1 MTTGNLSA
9 LFESLDEK
17 VFTPE
22 LKKALEA
29 QFNEAVE
36 VKAKSMAEPIA
47 ESMAEAMA
55 EAKAEVM
62 AEAMAEAKAE
72 VIAEAKIEEEI
83 DSLNEK
89 AEQHIEFLNKK
100 ADEYIATKQAEM
112 VESLDK
118 YLERVVDKFVA
129 DTKDLLAESVKSEK
143 ADMIIEA
150 FDAMLV
156 ATGIQVSQ
164 IVEAKDETAIDA
176 KLAESNAKY
185 DALVEENIALSEENK
200 KLIKMGVISE
210 LKEGLSLV
218 EAEKFEKLAE
228 LVEFSKSGEFLTKLT
243 TIKESVKGTADI
255 KGEKLKVADL
265 TEEHAKPPIWAH
277 LV

>member
-1 MTTGNLSA
+1 MLEK

-36 VKAKSMAEPIA
+36 TKA
-47 ESMAEAMA
+47 ES
-55 EAKAEVM
+55 
-62 AEAMAEAKAE
+62 
-72 VIAEAKIEEEI
+72 IAEAKIEEEI

-89 AEQHIEFLNKK
+89 AEQHVEFLNKK
-100 ADEYIATKQAEM
+100 AEEYIAMKQAEM

-129 DTKDLLAESVKSEK
+129 EAKDLLAESVKSEK

-156 ATGIQVSQ
+156 ATGVQVAK
-164 IVEAKDETAIDA
+164 IVEAKDETAIET
-176 KLAESNAKY
+176 KLAENTAKY

-243 TIKESVKGTADI
+243 TIKESVKGTAD
-255 KGEKLKVADL
+255 KSENLKVAGL
-265 TEEHAKPPIWAH
+265 TEEHANAPIWAH

>member
-36 VKAKSMAEPIA
+36 TKA
-47 ESMAEAMA
+47 ES
-55 EAKAEVM
+55 
-62 AEAMAEAKAE
+62 
-72 VIAEAKIEEEI
+72 IAEAKIEEEI

-100 ADEYIATKQAEM
+100 AEEYIATKQAEM

-129 DTKDLLAESVKSEK
+129 EAKDLLAESVKSEK

-156 ATGIQVSQ
+156 ATGVQVAK

-176 KLAESNAKY
+176 KLAESTAKY

-243 TIKESVKGTADI
+243 TIKESVKGTAD
-255 KGEKLKVADL
+255 KSENLKVAGL
-265 TEEHAKPPIWAH
+265 TEEHANTPVWAH

>member
-1 MTTGNLSA
+1 MLERI
-9 LFESLDEK
+9 FESLDEK

-36 VKAKSMAEPIA
+36 TKA
-47 ESMAEAMA
+47 ES
-55 EAKAEVM
+55 
-62 AEAMAEAKAE
+62 
-72 VIAEAKIEEEI
+72 IAEAKIEEEI

-89 AEQHIEFLNKK
+89 AEQHVEFLNKK
-100 ADEYIATKQAEM
+100 AEEYITMKQAEM

-118 YLERVVDKFVA
+118 YLERVVDKFIA
-129 DTKDLLAESVKSEK
+129 EAEELLAESVKSEK

-156 ATGIQVSQ
+156 ATGVQVAQ
-164 IVEAKDETAIDA
+164 IVEAKDETAIET
-176 KLAESNAKY
+176 KLVESTAKY

-255 KGEKLKVADL
+255 KGEKLKVAGL
-265 TEEHAKPPIWAH
+265 TEEHANPPIWAH

>member
-36 VKAKSMAEPIA
+36 TKA
-47 ESMAEAMA
+47 ES
-55 EAKAEVM
+55 
-62 AEAMAEAKAE
+62 
-72 VIAEAKIEEEI
+72 IAEAKIEEEI

-89 AEQHIEFLNKK
+89 AEQHVEFLNKK
-100 ADEYIATKQAEM
+100 AEEYIAMKQTEM

-118 YLERVVDKFVA
+118 YLERVVDKFVVEA
-129 DTKDLLAESVKSEK
+129 KDLLAESVKSEK

-156 ATGIQVSQ
+156 ATGVQVAK
-164 IVEAKDETAIDA
+164 IVEAKDETAIET
-176 KLAESNAKY
+176 KLVENTAKY

-243 TIKESVKGTADI
+243 TIKESVKGTAN
-255 KGEKLKVADL
+255 KGENLKVAGL
-265 TEEHAKPPIWAH
+265 TEEHANAPIWAH

>member
-1 MTTGNLSA
+1 MLEK

-36 VKAKSMAEPIA
+36 TKA
-47 ESMAEAMA
+47 ES
-55 EAKAEVM
+55 
-62 AEAMAEAKAE
+62 
-72 VIAEAKIEEEI
+72 IAEAKIEEEI

-89 AEQHIEFLNKK
+89 AEQHVEFLNKK
-100 ADEYIATKQAEM
+100 AEEYIEMKQAEM

-129 DTKDLLAESVKSEK
+129 EAKDLLAESVKSEK

-156 ATGIQVSQ
+156 ATGVQVAK
-164 IVEAKDETAIDA
+164 IVEAKDETAIET
-176 KLAESNAKY
+176 KLAENTVKY
-185 DALVEENIALSEENK
+185 DALVEENIALSEENN

-218 EAEKFEKLAE
+218 EAEKFEKLAA

-243 TIKESVKGTADI
+243 TIKESVKGTAD
-255 KGEKLKVADL
+255 KSENLKVAGL
-265 TEEHAKPPIWAH
+265 TEEHANAPIWAH

>member
-1 MTTGNLSA
+1 MKTGNLSA

-36 VKAKSMAEPIA
+36 TKA
-47 ESMAEAMA
+47 ES
-55 EAKAEVM
+55 
-62 AEAMAEAKAE
+62 
-72 VIAEAKIEEEI
+72 IAEAKIEEEI

-89 AEQHIEFLNKK
+89 AEQHVEFLNKK
-100 ADEYIATKQAEM
+100 AEEYTAMKQAEM

-129 DTKDLLAESVKSEK
+129 EAKDLLAESVKSEK

-156 ATGIQVSQ
+156 ATGVQVAK
-164 IVEAKDETAIDA
+164 IVEAKDETAIET
-176 KLAESNAKY
+176 KLVENTVKY

-243 TIKESVKGTADI
+243 TIKESVKGTAD
-255 KGEKLKVADL
+255 KSESLKVAGL
-265 TEEHAKPPIWAH
+265 TEEHANAPIWAH

>member
-1 MTTGNLSA
+1 MLEK

-36 VKAKSMAEPIA
+36 TKA
-47 ESMAEAMA
+47 ES
-55 EAKAEVM
+55 
-62 AEAMAEAKAE
+62 
-72 VIAEAKIEEEI
+72 IAEAKIEEEI

-89 AEQHIEFLNKK
+89 AEQHVEFLNKK
-100 ADEYIATKQAEM
+100 SEEYIAMKQTEM

-129 DTKDLLAESVKSEK
+129 EAKDLLAESVKSEK

-156 ATGIQVSQ
+156 ATGVQVAK
-164 IVEAKDETAIDA
+164 IVEAKDETAIET
-176 KLAESNAKY
+176 KLAENTVKY

-243 TIKESVKGTADI
+243 TIKESVKGTAD
-255 KGEKLKVADL
+255 KSESLKVADL
-265 TEEHAKPPIWAH
+265 TEGHANAPIWAH

>member
-1 MTTGNLSA
+1 MLEK

-36 VKAKSMAEPIA
+36 TKA
-47 ESMAEAMA
+47 ES
-55 EAKAEVM
+55 
-62 AEAMAEAKAE
+62 
-72 VIAEAKIEEEI
+72 IAEAKIEEEI

-89 AEQHIEFLNKK
+89 AEQHVEFLNKK
-100 ADEYIATKQAEM
+100 AEEYIEMKQAEM

-129 DTKDLLAESVKSEK
+129 EAKDLLAESVKSEK

-156 ATGIQVSQ
+156 ATGVQVAK
-164 IVEAKDETAIDA
+164 IVEAKDETAIET
-176 KLAESNAKY
+176 KLAENTVKY

-255 KGEKLKVADL
+255 KGEKLKVAGL
-265 TEEHAKPPIWAH
+265 TEEHANPPIWAH

>member
-1 MTTGNLSA
+1 MLEK

-36 VKAKSMAEPIA
+36 TKA
-47 ESMAEAMA
+47 ES
-55 EAKAEVM
+55 
-62 AEAMAEAKAE
+62 
-72 VIAEAKIEEEI
+72 IAEAKIEEEI

-89 AEQHIEFLNKK
+89 AEQHVEFLNKK
-100 ADEYIATKQAEM
+100 SEEYIAMKQTEM

-129 DTKDLLAESVKSEK
+129 EAKDLLAESVKSEK

-156 ATGIQVSQ
+156 ATGVQVAK
-164 IVEAKDETAIDA
+164 IVEAKDETAVET
-176 KLAESNAKY
+176 KLAENTAKY

-243 TIKESVKGTADI
+243 TIKESVKGTAD
-255 KGEKLKVADL
+255 KSENLKVAGL
-265 TEEHAKPPIWAH
+265 TEHANAPIWAH

>member
-1 MTTGNLSA
+1 MLEK

-36 VKAKSMAEPIA
+36 TKA
-47 ESMAEAMA
+47 ES
-55 EAKAEVM
+55 
-62 AEAMAEAKAE
+62 
-72 VIAEAKIEEEI
+72 IAEAKIEEEI

-89 AEQHIEFLNKK
+89 AEQHVEFLNKK
-100 ADEYIATKQAEM
+100 AEEYIAMKQAEM

-129 DTKDLLAESVKSEK
+129 EAKDLLAESVKSEK

-156 ATGIQVSQ
+156 ATGVQVAK
-164 IVEAKDETAIDA
+164 IVEAKDETAIET
-176 KLAESNAKY
+176 KLAKNTAKY

-243 TIKESVKGTADI
+243 TIKESVKGTAD
-255 KGEKLKVADL
+255 KSENLKVAGL
-265 TEEHAKPPIWAH
+265 TEEHANAPIWAH

>member
-1 MTTGNLSA
+1 MLEK

-36 VKAKSMAEPIA
+36 TKA
-47 ESMAEAMA
+47 ES
-55 EAKAEVM
+55 
-62 AEAMAEAKAE
+62 
-72 VIAEAKIEEEI
+72 IAEAKIEEEI

-89 AEQHIEFLNKK
+89 AEQHVEFLNKK
-100 ADEYIATKQAEM
+100 SEEYIAMKQTEM

-129 DTKDLLAESVKSEK
+129 EAKDLLAESVKSEK

-156 ATGIQVSQ
+156 ATGVQVAK
-164 IVEAKDETAIDA
+164 IVEAKDETAIET
-176 KLAESNAKY
+176 KLAENTAKY

-243 TIKESVKGTADI
+243 TIKESVKGTAD
-255 KGEKLKVADL
+255 KSENLKVAGL
-265 TEEHAKPPIWAH
+265 TEHANAPIWAH

>member
-1 MTTGNLSA
+1 MLERI
-9 LFESLDEK
+9 FESLDEK

-36 VKAKSMAEPIA
+36 TKA
-47 ESMAEAMA
+47 ES
-55 EAKAEVM
+55 
-62 AEAMAEAKAE
+62 
-72 VIAEAKIEEEI
+72 IAEATIEEEI

-89 AEQHIEFLNKK
+89 AEQHVEFLNKK
-100 ADEYIATKQAEM
+100 AEEYITMKQEEM

-118 YLERVVDKFVA
+118 YLERVIDKFIA
-129 DTKDLLAESVKSEK
+129 EAEELLAESVKSEK

-156 ATGIQVSQ
+156 ATGVQVAQ

-176 KLAESNAKY
+176 KLAESTAKY
-185 DALVEENIALSEENK
+185 DALVEENIALCEENK

-255 KGEKLKVADL
+255 KGEKLKVAGL
-265 TEEHAKPPIWAH
+265 TEEHANPLIWAH

>member
-36 VKAKSMAEPIA
+36 TKA
-47 ESMAEAMA
+47 ES
-55 EAKAEVM
+55 
-62 AEAMAEAKAE
+62 
-72 VIAEAKIEEEI
+72 IAEAKIEEEI

-89 AEQHIEFLNKK
+89 AEQHVEFLNKK
-100 ADEYIATKQAEM
+100 AEEYITMKQEEM

-118 YLERVVDKFVA
+118 YLERVVDKFIA

-156 ATGIQVSQ
+156 ATGVQVAQ
-164 IVEAKDETAIDA
+164 IVEAKDETAIES
-176 KLAESNAKY
+176 KLAESTANY

-255 KGEKLKVADL
+255 KGVNPKVAGL
-265 TEEHAKPPIWAH
+265 TEEHANPLIWAH

>member
-1 MTTGNLSA
+1 MLEK

-36 VKAKSMAEPIA
+36 TKA
-47 ESMAEAMA
+47 ES
-55 EAKAEVM
+55 
-62 AEAMAEAKAE
+62 
-72 VIAEAKIEEEI
+72 IAEAKIEEEI

-89 AEQHIEFLNKK
+89 AEQHVEFLNKK
-100 ADEYIATKQAEM
+100 SEEYIAMKQTEM

-129 DTKDLLAESVKSEK
+129 EAKDLLAESVKSEK

-156 ATGIQVSQ
+156 ATGVQVAK
-164 IVEAKDETAIDA
+164 IVEAKDETAVET
-176 KLAESNAKY
+176 KLAENTAKY

-243 TIKESVKGTADI
+243 TIKESVKGTA
-255 KGEKLKVADL
+255 G
-265 TEEHAKPPIWAH
+265 
-277 LV
+277 

>member
-1 MTTGNLSA
+1 MLEK

-36 VKAKSMAEPIA
+36 TKA
-47 ESMAEAMA
+47 ES
-55 EAKAEVM
+55 
-62 AEAMAEAKAE
+62 
-72 VIAEAKIEEEI
+72 IAEAKIEEEI

-89 AEQHIEFLNKK
+89 AEQHVEFLNKK
-100 ADEYIATKQAEM
+100 AEEYIEMKQAEM

-129 DTKDLLAESVKSEK
+129 EAKDLLAESVKSEK

-156 ATGIQVSQ
+156 ATGVQVAQ

-176 KLAESNAKY
+176 KLAESTAKY

-243 TIKESVKGTADI
+243 TIKESVKGTAD
-255 KGEKLKVADL
+255 KSENLKVAGL
-265 TEEHAKPPIWAH
+265 TEEHVNAPIWAH

>member
-1 MTTGNLSA
+1 MLEK

-36 VKAKSMAEPIA
+36 TKA
-47 ESMAEAMA
+47 ES
-55 EAKAEVM
+55 
-62 AEAMAEAKAE
+62 
-72 VIAEAKIEEEI
+72 IAEAKIEEEI

-89 AEQHIEFLNKK
+89 AEQHVEFLNKK
-100 ADEYIATKQAEM
+100 AEEYIEMKQAEM

-129 DTKDLLAESVKSEK
+129 EAKDLLAESVKSEK

-156 ATGIQVSQ
+156 ATGVQVAK
-164 IVEAKDETAIDA
+164 IVEAKDETAIET
-176 KLAESNAKY
+176 KLVENTAKY

-210 LKEGLSLV
+210 LKDGLSLV

-243 TIKESVKGTADI
+243 TIKESVKGTAD
-255 KGEKLKVADL
+255 KSENLKVAGL
-265 TEEHAKPPIWAH
+265 TEEHANAPIWAH

>member
-1 MTTGNLSA
+1 MLEK

-36 VKAKSMAEPIA
+36 TKA
-47 ESMAEAMA
+47 ES
-55 EAKAEVM
+55 
-62 AEAMAEAKAE
+62 
-72 VIAEAKIEEEI
+72 IAEAKIEEEI

-89 AEQHIEFLNKK
+89 AEQHVEFLNKK
-100 ADEYIATKQAEM
+100 SEEYIAMKQTEM

-129 DTKDLLAESVKSEK
+129 EAKDLLAESVKSEK

-156 ATGIQVSQ
+156 ATGVQVAK
-164 IVEAKDETAIDA
+164 IVEAKDETAIET
-176 KLAESNAKY
+176 KLAENTVKY

-243 TIKESVKGTADI
+243 TIKESVKGTAD
-255 KGEKLKVADL
+255 KSENLKVAGL
-265 TEEHAKPPIWAH
+265 TEEHANAPIWAH

>member
-1 MTTGNLSA
+1 MLEK

-36 VKAKSMAEPIA
+36 TKA
-47 ESMAEAMA
+47 ES
-55 EAKAEVM
+55 
-62 AEAMAEAKAE
+62 
-72 VIAEAKIEEEI
+72 IAEAKIEEEI

-89 AEQHIEFLNKK
+89 AEQHVEFLNKK
-100 ADEYIATKQAEM
+100 SEEYIAMKQTEM

-129 DTKDLLAESVKSEK
+129 EAKDLLAESVKSEK

-156 ATGIQVSQ
+156 ATGVQVAK
-164 IVEAKDETAIDA
+164 IVEAKDETAVET
-176 KLAESNAKY
+176 KLAENTAKY

-243 TIKESVKGTADI
+243 TIKESVKGTAD
-255 KGEKLKVADL
+255 KSENLKVAGL
-265 TEEHAKPPIWAH
+265 TEEHANAPIWAH

>member
-1 MTTGNLSA
+1 MKTGNLSA

-36 VKAKSMAEPIA
+36 TKA
-47 ESMAEAMA
+47 ES
-55 EAKAEVM
+55 
-62 AEAMAEAKAE
+62 
-72 VIAEAKIEEEI
+72 IAEAKIEEEI

-89 AEQHIEFLNKK
+89 AEQHVEFLNKK
-100 ADEYIATKQAEM
+100 AEEYIAMKQAEM

-129 DTKDLLAESVKSEK
+129 EAKDLLAESVKSEK

-156 ATGIQVSQ
+156 ATGVQVAK
-164 IVEAKDETAIDA
+164 IVEAKDETAVET
-176 KLAESNAKY
+176 KLAENTAKY

-243 TIKESVKGTADI
+243 TIKESVKGTAD
-255 KGEKLKVADL
+255 KSENLKVAGL
-265 TEEHAKPPIWAH
+265 TEEHANAPIWAH

>member
-1 MTTGNLSA
+1 MLERI
-9 LFESLDEK
+9 FESLDEK

-36 VKAKSMAEPIA
+36 TKA
-47 ESMAEAMA
+47 ES
-55 EAKAEVM
+55 
-62 AEAMAEAKAE
+62 
-72 VIAEAKIEEEI
+72 IAEATIEEEI

-89 AEQHIEFLNKK
+89 AEQHVEFLNKK
-100 ADEYIATKQAEM
+100 AEEYITMKQEEM

-129 DTKDLLAESVKSEK
+129 EAKELLAESVKSEK

-156 ATGIQVSQ
+156 ATGVQVAQ
-164 IVEAKDETAIDA
+164 IVEAKDETAIET
-176 KLAESNAKY
+176 KLVESTAKY

-255 KGEKLKVADL
+255 KGEKLKVAGL
-265 TEEHAKPPIWAH
+265 TEEHANPPIWAH

>member
-1 MTTGNLSA
+1 MLERI
-9 LFESLDEK
+9 FESLDEK

-36 VKAKSMAEPIA
+36 TKA
-47 ESMAEAMA
+47 ES
-55 EAKAEVM
+55 
-62 AEAMAEAKAE
+62 
-72 VIAEAKIEEEI
+72 IAEATIEEEI

-89 AEQHIEFLNKK
+89 AEQHVEFLNKK
-100 ADEYIATKQAEM
+100 AEEYIAMKQAEM

-118 YLERVVDKFVA
+118 YLERVVDKFIA
-129 DTKDLLAESVKSEK
+129 EAKELLAESVKSEK

-156 ATGIQVSQ
+156 ATGVQVAQ
-164 IVEAKDETAIDA
+164 IVEAKDETAIET
-176 KLAESNAKY
+176 KLVESTAKY

-255 KGEKLKVADL
+255 KGEKLKVAGL
-265 TEEHAKPPIWAH
+265 TEEHANPPIWAH

>member
-1 MTTGNLSA
+1 MKTGNLSA

-36 VKAKSMAEPIA
+36 TKA
-47 ESMAEAMA
+47 ES
-55 EAKAEVM
+55 
-62 AEAMAEAKAE
+62 
-72 VIAEAKIEEEI
+72 IAEAKIEEEI

-89 AEQHIEFLNKK
+89 AEQHVEFLNKK
-100 ADEYIATKQAEM
+100 AEEYIAMKQAEM

-129 DTKDLLAESVKSEK
+129 EAKDLLAESVKSEK

-156 ATGIQVSQ
+156 ATGVQVAK
-164 IVEAKDETAIDA
+164 IVEAKDETAIET
-176 KLAESNAKY
+176 KLAKNTAKY

-210 LKEGLSLV
+210 LKDGLSLV

-243 TIKESVKGTADI
+243 TIKESVKGTAD
-255 KGEKLKVADL
+255 KSESLKVAGL
-265 TEEHAKPPIWAH
+265 TEEHANAPIWAH

>member
-36 VKAKSMAEPIA
+36 TKA
-47 ESMAEAMA
+47 ES
-55 EAKAEVM
+55 
-62 AEAMAEAKAE
+62 
-72 VIAEAKIEEEI
+72 IAEAKIEEEI

-89 AEQHIEFLNKK
+89 AEQHVEFLNKK
-100 ADEYIATKQAEM
+100 ADEYIAMKQAEM

-129 DTKDLLAESVKSEK
+129 EAKDLLAESVKSEK

-156 ATGIQVSQ
+156 ATGVQVAK
-164 IVEAKDETAIDA
+164 IVEAKDETAIET
-176 KLAESNAKY
+176 KLAESTAKY

-243 TIKESVKGTADI
+243 TIKESVKGTAD
-255 KGEKLKVADL
+255 KSENLKVAGL
-265 TEEHAKPPIWAH
+265 TEEHANPPVWAH

>member
-1 MTTGNLSA
+1 MLEK

-36 VKAKSMAEPIA
+36 TKA
-47 ESMAEAMA
+47 ES
-55 EAKAEVM
+55 
-62 AEAMAEAKAE
+62 
-72 VIAEAKIEEEI
+72 IAEAKIEEEI

-89 AEQHIEFLNKK
+89 TEQHVEFLNKK
-100 ADEYIATKQAEM
+100 AEEYIAVKQAEM

-129 DTKDLLAESVKSEK
+129 EAKDLLAESVKSEK

-156 ATGIQVSQ
+156 ATGVQVAK
-164 IVEAKDETAIDA
+164 IVEAKDETAIETN
-176 KLAESNAKY
+176 LAENTAKY

-243 TIKESVKGTADI
+243 TIKESVKGTAD
-255 KGEKLKVADL
+255 KSESLKDAGL
-265 TEEHAKPPIWAH
+265 TEEHANAPIWAH

>member
-1 MTTGNLSA
+1 MLEK

-36 VKAKSMAEPIA
+36 TKA
-47 ESMAEAMA
+47 ES
-55 EAKAEVM
+55 
-62 AEAMAEAKAE
+62 
-72 VIAEAKIEEEI
+72 IAEAKIEEEI

-89 AEQHIEFLNKK
+89 AEQHVEFLNKK
-100 ADEYIATKQAEM
+100 AEEYIAMKQAEM

-129 DTKDLLAESVKSEK
+129 EATDLLAESVKSEK

-156 ATGIQVSQ
+156 ATGVQVAK
-164 IVEAKDETAIDA
+164 IVEAKDETAVET
-176 KLAESNAKY
+176 KLAESTTKY

-243 TIKESVKGTADI
+243 TIKESVKGTAD
-255 KGEKLKVADL
+255 KSENLKVAGL
-265 TEEHAKPPIWAH
+265 TEEHANAPIWAH